1 MMNDQ
6 GNPNDQRT
14 ERRPAF
20 VFIIWI
26 SLVIPSSLDLRHLK
40 KATFAFVK
48 RRYRFAQVTR
58 KCSLQI

>member
-1 MMNDQ
+1 MIKE
-6 GNPNDQRT
+6 PNGGPRL
-14 ERRPAF
+14 F
-20 VFIIWI
+20 
-26 SLVIPSSLDLRHLK
+26 SSFGFRHLK